1 MTTPERLLAQVS
13 LEYILILGGVL
24 VVVVIVVWTY
34 HELVKSAA
42 RALANTTE
50 AVLNQTLQEVAEWLK
65 KL

>member
-1 MTTPERLLAQVS
+1 VS